1 MITDLIMR
9 FTFTAMLLGM
19 AYFLFNAL
27 TFNGLI

>member
-1 MITDLIMR
+1 MISDLTMR